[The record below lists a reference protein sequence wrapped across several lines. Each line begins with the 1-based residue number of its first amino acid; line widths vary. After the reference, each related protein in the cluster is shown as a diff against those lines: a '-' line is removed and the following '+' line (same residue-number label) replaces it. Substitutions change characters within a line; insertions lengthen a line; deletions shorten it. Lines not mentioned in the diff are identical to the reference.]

1 MIHKCRGRNRRDQRF
16 SSHDVKPITSI
27 ERLDAT
33 KNIARYY
40 AFRLNQTCSA
50 TLAELGRIGAKGQM
64 MVHHFGR
71 EEEAV
76 RLFLDPR
83 RKKRRPRF
91 RPPTMKLDW
100 GRTCKSLPTPPYVH
114 FRSRRPK
121 TWPALPSWKK
131 GSRSILPLCSAMVI
145 ISSAGASSNQT

>member
-50 TLAELGRIGAKGQM
+50 T
-64 MVHHFGR
+64 
-71 EEEAV
+71 
-76 RLFLDPR
+76 
-83 RKKRRPRF
+83 
-91 RPPTMKLDW
+91 PPTMKLDW
-100 GRTCKSLPTPPYVH
+100 GRTCKSPPTPPYVH

-121 TWPALPSWKK
+121 RWPALPSWKK
-131 GSRSILPLCSAMVI
+131 GSRSILPFCSAMVI